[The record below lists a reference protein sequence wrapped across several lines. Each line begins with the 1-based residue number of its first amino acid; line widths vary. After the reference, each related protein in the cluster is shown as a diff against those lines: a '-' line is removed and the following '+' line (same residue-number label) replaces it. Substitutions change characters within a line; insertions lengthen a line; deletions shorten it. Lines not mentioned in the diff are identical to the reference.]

1 MPSWSD
7 RSVDDVVVILPSG
20 KTALW
25 HEYSQLA
32 QPSGVAFR
40 FRLAPIIDTLDFR
53 NQESENWADVFNQKS
68 GMLGVQSIST
78 YQTIDAQNQIED
90 RLTVVVQSDSGLS
103 TRPLDLPQAML
114 QPGLPPGA
122 YAPFDD
128 AVEAAREDL
137 NATEA
142 G

>member
-1 MPSWSD
+1 M
-7 RSVDDVVVILPSG
+7 ILPSG
-20 KTALW
+20 KSAVW

-40 FRLAPIIDTLDFR
+40 YRLAPAIDSAAFA
-53 NQESENWADVFNQKS
+53 NEESSNWADVFNQKS

-90 RLTVVVQSDSGLS
+90 RLRVVVQSDSGES
-103 TRPLDLPQAML
+103 TRTIDLPQATL
-114 QPGLPPGA
+114 QPGLPPGSLNT
-122 YAPFDD
+122 FDD
-128 AVEAAREDL
+128 AVEAAREAL
-137 NATEA
+137 NAAEA